1 MQDLVRIFQ
10 SEFEALGRGPIV
22 GRDHLSG
29 SWSDLLIHGASFAVA
44 WGNTPSWPPFSEAL
58 RHPRCH
64 LTPDS
69 RLFAFQRQP
78 LSIKRIIAVPSAT
91 GELRKMG
98 AAAHFRLSWRLDNP
112 GNSLVLCLYTG
123 TLNPF
128 NGCLHELMFGQT
140 LDTSDKSLTSRFSM
154 QFGVAKWGVIFFG
167 VPLPSFS
174 FWGGSLIAKGF
185 ALGFNLTSNSILG
198 IHPTSDSC

>member
-1 MQDLVRIFQ
+1 MAQSGLEICKISSGSFSRNLKPWVADPGHSCWSGPFEWQLVRF
-10 SEFEALGRGPIV
+10 V
-22 GRDHLSG
+22 D
-29 SWSDLLIHGASFAVA
+29 A
-44 WGNTPSWPPFSEAL
+44 WGIVCCCLGEHAWLAPFFGSSEAADVS
-58 RHPRCH
+58 
-64 LTPDS
+64 T
-69 RLFAFQRQP
+69 
-78 LSIKRIIAVPSAT
+78 KRIIAVPSAT

-128 NGCLHELMFGQT
+128 NGCLHELMFGLT

-154 QFGVAKWGVIFFG
+154 QFGVAKWGLIFFG
-167 VPLPSFS
+167 VPLSSFS